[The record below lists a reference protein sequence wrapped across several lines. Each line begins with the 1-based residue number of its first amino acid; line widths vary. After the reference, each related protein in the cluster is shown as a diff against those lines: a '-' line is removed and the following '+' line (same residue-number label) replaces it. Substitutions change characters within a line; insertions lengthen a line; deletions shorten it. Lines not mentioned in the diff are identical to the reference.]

1 MQPGQV
7 SQQNP
12 AGGDEDDDETADMRG
27 SVLVLMIINT

>member
-12 AGGDEDDDETADMRG
+12 AGDEDDDETADMRG
-27 SVLVLMIINT
+27 SVLMLMIINT